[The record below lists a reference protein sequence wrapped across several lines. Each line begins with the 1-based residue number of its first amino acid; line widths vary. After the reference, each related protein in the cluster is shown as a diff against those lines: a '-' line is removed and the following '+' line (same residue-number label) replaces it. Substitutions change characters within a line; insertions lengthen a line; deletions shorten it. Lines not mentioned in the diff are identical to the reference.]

1 MEFIHYGYFYQL
13 SIYFSYLFY
22 LHQGATQT
30 PIKILFLSI
39 LHYIYQYF
47 LDYQMKKSVILLIIS
62 STIIANS
69 YSASSCLSIGDGQSC
84 YNSDTGETTTITP
97 NSSGGYNTYNSNNGH
112 RTINTPNGTGGYNS
126 YNANSGEMNI
136 INP

>member
-1 MEFIHYGYFYQL
+1 MEFTHYGYFYQL

-47 LDYQMKKSVILLIIS
+47 FGLSNEKIS
-62 STIIANS
+62 YFINYLFYNNS
-69 YSASSCLSIGDGQSC
+69 KFL
-84 YNSDTGETTTITP
+84 
-97 NSSGGYNTYNSNNGH
+97 
-112 RTINTPNGTGGYNS
+112 
-126 YNANSGEMNI
+126 
-136 INP
+136 